1 MTHFVFLVASSRE
14 PGHMGNTEWLARRA
28 AATLPTDMT
37 QTWLHLS
44 RLHLPAFVDQ
54 RHTTGTY
61 PMPEGD
67 LGTVLDQTLAATDL
81 VLVAPVYWFSFPG
94 PLKTCLDHWS
104 AWLRVPGLDFK
115 PQMSKKRLWLI
126 TTSGDRPKAQPMID
140 STRLCAEFLDM
151 PLAGVLW
158 GKGGAPEAV
167 LADSAALAQADQ
179 LFMTAQHG
187 N

>member
-1 MTHFVFLVASSRE
+1 MSHFVFLVASSRE
-14 PGHMGNTEWLARRA
+14 PGHTGNTEWLARRA
-28 AATLPTDMT
+28 AATLSAETA
-37 QTWLHLS
+37 QSWLHLS
-44 RLHLPAFVDQ
+44 QMHLPAFVDQ
-54 RHTTGTY
+54 RHTKGTY
-61 PMPEGD
+61 PMPDGD
-67 LGTVLDQTLAATDL
+67 LRTVLDRTLAATDL

-115 PQMSKKRLWLI
+115 AQMSKKRLWLI

-158 GKGGAPEAV
+158 GKGGAPDAV
-167 LADSAALAQADQ
+167 HTDTVALAEANR
-179 LFMTAQHG
+179 LFLKG
-187 N
+187 I